1 MGILNSTENGLIFQ
15 SSAVARVLVTHGPL
29 DTGSRIRQVDRF
41 LGRRIETEWEVTGL
55 RNYYRKDRTL
65 TGPFDMEA
73 EWRLEPV
80 GKFTRFTMTTASAEG
95 RLEEGE
101 PPRESW
107 RL

>member
-1 MGILNSTENGLIFQ
+1 L
-15 SSAVARVLVTHGPL
+15 H
-29 DTGSRIRQVDRF
+29 TGSRIRQVDRF
-41 LGRRIETEWEVTGL
+41 LGRWIETEWEVTEL

-73 EWRLEPV
+73 GWRLEPV
-80 GKFTRFTMTTASAEG
+80 GKFTRFTMTMASTEG
-95 RLEEGE
+95 RREEGE